1 MASKKASN
9 EGYQAYFLD
18 KAQAM
23 GFTHRLSEK
32 KFDEEIAPRVHAYRG
47 GKGFLYDID
56 ELYTVIK
63 SMVEIKPIQ

>member
-1 MASKKASN
+1 MPSKKAN
-9 EGYQAYFLD
+9 KDGFVAQFLD

-23 GFTHRLSEK
+23 AYTHRLSER

>member
-1 MASKKASN
+1 MPSKKARTD
-9 EGYQAYFLD
+9 GYQAYFLD

-47 GKGFLYDID
+47 GKGFLYKVS
-56 ELYTVIK
+56 ELIAAVE
-63 SMVEIKPIQ
+63 SMVEIAPRY

>member
-47 GKGFLYDID
+47 GKGFLYKVS
-56 ELYTVIK
+56 ELIAVVE
-63 SMVEIKPIQ
+63 SMVEIAPKY